1 MSNRRDRTRLSRYI
15 RAMLIP
21 RRDLDFQLFDV
32 LGLDEMLRRPRF
44 ADYDRPTVDAV
55 LDAAYA
61 LAASRFAPHAALT
74 DAAEPYLE
82 DGRVRLPEQT
92 RAALDAYAAGGF
104 VAASFPKPL
113 GGLGLPFLVSQAC
126 GAVFACGN
134 VAVYSY
140 ALLTQGAANLIA
152 HFGTDAQRA
161 RYLGAML
168 EGRAF
173 GTMCLSEPQAGSSL
187 GDIRTSAVPAG
198 DGRYRISG
206 QKMWISG
213 GEHELSENIIHL
225 VLARLP
231 GAPAGVKGISLFIVP
246 RYRPDGEGGGAGR
259 GQPNGVSL
267 VGLNHKMG
275 WRGHVNTALS
285 FGDSGECLGELVGRA
300 HHGLGYMF
308 HMMNE
313 ARVGV
318 GLCAVGLGYAGY
330 LHALEYARNRLQ
342 GRVPSLKDP
351 ASPQVPIL
359 QHADVRRM
367 LLAQKAWVE
376 GALALALYC
385 ARLVDDLATEESEA
399 EHQARTLL
407 LELLTPIAKSWPS
420 EYCLEANKLAIQV
433 AGGAGYTRDLPL
445 ERLYRD
451 NRLNHIHEGTLG
463 IHGLDLLGRKVVQ
476 QDGAALRSFVGR
488 VQATIGQA
496 LGEPALHAEC
506 RALAAAVRS
515 LAAVTRRLVAASAE
529 GQAELALANATLYLD
544 AFGTIAVAWR
554 WLAQALVAQRAL
566 QDPRPTD
573 AAQRAFL
580 EGKLHACR
588 WFHRHALPEAKL
600 RLATLERLDDALLR
614 IRDEHF

>member
-1 MSNRRDRTRLSRYI
+1 
-15 RAMLIP
+15 MLIP

-32 LGLDEMLRRPRF
+32 LGLGELLARPRF
-44 ADYDRPTVDAV
+44 DAHDRDTVDAV
-55 LDAAYA
+55 LDAAYQ
-61 LAASRFAPHAALT
+61 LAGERFAPHAARA
-74 DAAEPYLE
+74 DAEEPRIE
-82 DGRVRLPEQT
+82 DGRVVLPPET
-92 RAALDAYAAGGF
+92 GAALAAYAAGGF
-104 VAASFPKPL
+104 VAAAFPRPL

-126 GAVFACGN
+126 GGVFAGAN

-140 ALLTQGAANLIA
+140 ALLTQGAANVIA
-152 HFGTDAQRA
+152 RFGTDDQRA

-173 GTMCLSEPQAGSSL
+173 GTMCLSEPHAGSSL
-187 GDIRTSAVPAG
+187 ADIRTRAEPVG
-198 DGRYRISG
+198 EGRHRITG
-206 QKMWISG
+206 RKMWISG
-213 GEHELSENIIHL
+213 GEHELSENIVHL
-225 VLARLP
+225 VLARIP
-231 GAPAGVKGISLFIVP
+231 GGPAGVKGISLFIVP
-246 RYRPDGEGGGAGR
+246 RYRAATPDGGR
-259 GQPNGVSL
+259 GPANGVSL

-275 WRGHVNTALS
+275 WRGHVNAALA
-285 FGDSGECLGELVGRA
+285 FGDSGECLGELVGRE

-313 ARVGV
+313 ARVTV

-330 LHALEYARNRLQ
+330 LHALGYARQRVQ
-342 GRVPSLKDP
+342 GRVVSMKDP
-351 ASPQVPIL
+351 DTPQVPIL
-359 QHADVRRM
+359 RHPDVRRM

-376 GALALALYC
+376 GGLALALYC
-385 ARLVDDLATEESEA
+385 ARLVDELASADGEA
-399 EHQARTLL
+399 ERQELALL
-407 LELLTPIAKSWPS
+407 LELLTPVAKSWPS

-476 QDGAALRSFVGR
+476 HDGAALRSFLGR

-496 LGEPALHAEC
+496 LGTAGLQAEC
-506 RALAAAVRS
+506 RALAAALRA
-515 LAAVTRRLVAASAE
+515 LAAVTRQVVDRSASGE
-529 GQAELALANATLYLD
+529 PELALANATLYLD

-573 AAQRAFL
+573 ELQRDFL

-588 WFHRHALPEAKL
+588 WFYRHALPEANL
-600 RLATLERLDDALLR
+600 RLAAVGRLDDATLR